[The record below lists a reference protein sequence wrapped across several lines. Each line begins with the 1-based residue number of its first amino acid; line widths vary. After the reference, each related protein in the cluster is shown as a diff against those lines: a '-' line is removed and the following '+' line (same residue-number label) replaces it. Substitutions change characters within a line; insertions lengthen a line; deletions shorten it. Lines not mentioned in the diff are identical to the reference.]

1 MSALQLTLCQM
12 EAQRCSPTRKG
23 FNLMMVLNKVLVVL
37 ATMQYCIS

>member
-12 EAQRCSPTRKG
+12 EAQRCSTRKD